1 MTGLH
6 LTAYFGLVEA
16 QQPYSRMDMIP
27 TLNITIDERHC
38 HGLGPPK
45 ETP

>member
-1 MTGLH
+1 
-6 LTAYFGLVEA
+6 
-16 QQPYSRMDMIP
+16 MDMAP

-38 HGLGPPK
+38 HGLGEPSGPEAPGRNKHHHGLGPPE